1 MSQVDYPR
9 YQFDDRNITWYPLGD
24 FEHLALSLLDLD
36 VEGQVVDFVVKF
48 DANQR
53 IFLHRHLAHTNTFVV
68 QGEHRLYEPNGQLKE
83 VRPTGTFTSSPPG
96 APHYEGAGAETC
108 VVLYNIRGAVDG
120 QMFEIMDDDRNVVAM
135 LGMEDLKAAWAVQK
149 GG

>member
-1 MSQVDYPR
+1 MSQINQPHF
-9 YQFDDRNITWYPLGD
+9 QFDDRNITWYPLGE
-24 FEHLALSLLDLD
+24 FEHLALSLLALD
-36 VEGQVVDFVVKF
+36 VPGEAVDFIVKF
-48 DANQR
+48 DANKR
-53 IFLHRHLAHTNTFVV
+53 IFLHRHLSHTNTFVI

-96 APHYEGAGAETC
+96 APHYEGAGVETC
-108 VVLYNIRGAVDG
+108 LVLYNIRGTVDG
-120 QMFEIMDDDRNVVAM
+120 QMFEVMDDDQKVIGL